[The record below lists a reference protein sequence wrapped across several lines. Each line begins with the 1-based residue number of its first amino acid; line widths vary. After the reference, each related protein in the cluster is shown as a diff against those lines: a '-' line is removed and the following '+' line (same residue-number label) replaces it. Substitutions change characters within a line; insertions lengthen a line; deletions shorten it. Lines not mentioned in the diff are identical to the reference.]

1 MTESNGFTLVEL
13 LAAMVA
19 GSLLLVAVG
28 AATGSLTKEARK
40 GATAK
45 DASKVARL
53 APTLDRLVTSLQPG
67 EGDNSGIEISTKSL
81 SGDIEPPDALG
92 PVGTV
97 HMALDVR
104 REPGGDALV
113 LTLTPIGP
121 ATVLPKA
128 VSKPIKL
135 VDGFKSISFD
145 TPGASAQAYDL
156 SDGPIVL
163 HFEGAKSVER
173 TLAFS
178 PKATTSGTCRFDP
191 ISLACR

>member
-1 MTESNGFTLVEL
+1 MTESEGFTLVEL

-40 GATAK
+40 GAMEK
-45 DASKVARL
+45 EASKVARL
-53 APTLDRLVTSLQPG
+53 APALDRLVTSLQPG

-81 SGDIEPPDALG
+81 SGDILPPDALG

-97 HMALDVR
+97 HMVLDVK
-104 REPGGDALV
+104 REAGGDALM
-113 LTLTPIGP
+113 LTLTPADP
-121 ATVLPKA
+121 ATALPKA
-128 VSKPIKL
+128 ASEPIKL
-135 VDGFKSISFD
+135 VEGFKSISFD
-145 TPGASAQAYDL
+145 APGASAQAYDL
-156 SDGPIVL
+156 SDGPVVL
-163 HFEGAKSVER
+163 HFQGVKGVER

-178 PKATTSGTCRFDP
+178 PKVTTSGTCRFDP